1 MTRNLFWGRNDFK
14 FISCAITSHIPLK
27 PFAASHTT
35 GNHSPMNTAAA
46 IAELT
51 RRIDNLL
58 RIGTIA
64 EVKGNV
70 CRVKTG
76 ELLTQF
82 RPFLTRRAGTAKT
95 SWRPTVGE
103 QVMLLSL
110 SGDLT
115 NAYILPALYSDENPE
130 PDDNANRERTV
141 YPDGAVIE
149 YDPDTSVLTV
159 KGIKTATVQASEL
172 VTIDC
177 PNSVFTGNL
186 QVKKKLTVDQG
197 AKVTGAIE
205 HKGKMTNTGG
215 VSIDGINF
223 GTHKHGGVQGG
234 GSTSGGPQ

>member
-1 MTRNLFWGRNDFK
+1 
-14 FISCAITSHIPLK
+14 
-27 PFAASHTT
+27 
-35 GNHSPMNTAAA
+35 MNTAAA

-58 RIGTIA
+58 RIGTVA
-64 EVKGNV
+64 EVKGNL

-82 RPFLTRRAGTAKT
+82 RPFFTRRAGTAKT

-130 PDDNANRERTV
+130 PDDNNNRDRTI

-149 YDPDTSVLTV
+149 YDPDTSALKVT
-159 KGIKTATVQASEL
+159 GIKTATVQASEM

-177 PNSVFTGNL
+177 PNSVFTGNV
-186 QVKKKLTVDQG
+186 QVKKKLTVEQG
-197 AKVTGAIE
+197 AKVTGAID
-205 HKGKMTNTGG
+205 HSGKMTNTGG

-223 GTHKHGGVQGG
+223 GTHKHGGVDA
-234 GSTSGGPQ
+234 GSGTSGGPQ

>member
-1 MTRNLFWGRNDFK
+1 
-14 FISCAITSHIPLK
+14 
-27 PFAASHTT
+27 
-35 GNHSPMNTAAA
+35 MNTAAA

-58 RIGTIA
+58 RIGTVA

-82 RPFLTRRAGTAKT
+82 RPFFTRRAGTAKT

-130 PDDNANRERTV
+130 PDDNANRDRTV

-149 YDPDTSVLTV
+149 YDPDTSALTV
-159 KGIKTATVQASEL
+159 KGIKTATVQASEQ

-177 PNSVFTGNL
+177 PNSEFTGNVL
-186 QVKKKLTVDQG
+186 VKKKLTVEQG

-205 HKGKMTNTGG
+205 HSGKLTNNGGMAITGG
-215 VSIDGINF
+215 ANIDGINF
-223 GTHKHGGVQGG
+223 GTHKHGGVDTGPG
-234 GSTSGGPQ
+234 TSGGPQ

>member
-1 MTRNLFWGRNDFK
+1 
-14 FISCAITSHIPLK
+14 
-27 PFAASHTT
+27 
-35 GNHSPMNTAAA
+35 MNTAAA

-58 RIGTIA
+58 RIGTVA
-64 EVKGNV
+64 EVKGDS

-76 ELLTQF
+76 ELLTKF
-82 RPFLTRRAGTAKT
+82 RPFFTRRAGTAKT

-130 PDDNANRERTV
+130 PDGNNNNNRERTV

-149 YDPDTSVLTV
+149 YDPDTSALKVT
-159 KGIKTATVQASEL
+159 GIKTATVQACER

-177 PNSVFTGNL
+177 PNSEFTGNVL
-186 QVKKKLTVDQG
+186 VKKKLTVEKG
-197 AKVTGAIE
+197 AKVTGVFE
-205 HKGKMTNTGG
+205 HSGQMTNSGG
-215 VSIDGINF
+215 VSIDGIIF
-223 GTHKHGGVQGG
+223 GTHKHGGVDT
-234 GSTSGGPQ
+234 GSGTSGGPQ

>member
-1 MTRNLFWGRNDFK
+1 
-14 FISCAITSHIPLK
+14 
-27 PFAASHTT
+27 
-35 GNHSPMNTAAA
+35 MNTTAAL
-46 IAELT
+46 AELT

-58 RIGTIA
+58 RIGTVA
-64 EVKGNV
+64 EVKGDS

-82 RPFLTRRAGTAKT
+82 RPFFTRRAGTAKT

-130 PDDNANRERTV
+130 PDDNNNRERTV

-149 YDPDTSVLTV
+149 YDPDTSALKVT
-159 KGIKTATVQASEL
+159 GIKTANVQASER

-177 PNSVFTGNL
+177 PNSEFTGNVL
-186 QVKKKLTVDQG
+186 VKKKLTVEQG
-197 AKVTGAIE
+197 AKVTGVIDHSGKLTNNGGMAI
-205 HKGKMTNTGG
+205 TGG
-215 VSIDGINF
+215 ANIDGINF
-223 GTHKHGGVQGG
+223 GTHKHGGVDT
-234 GSTSGGPQ
+234 GSGTSGGPQ

>member
-1 MTRNLFWGRNDFK
+1 
-14 FISCAITSHIPLK
+14 
-27 PFAASHTT
+27 
-35 GNHSPMNTAAA
+35 MNNAAA

-58 RIGTIA
+58 RLGTVA
-64 EVKGNV
+64 EVKGDL
-70 CRVKTG
+70 CRVKSG
-76 ELLTQF
+76 ELLTQY
-82 RPFLTRRAGTAKT
+82 RPFFTRRAGTAKT

-130 PDDNANRERTV
+130 PDDSANRDRTV

-149 YDPDTSVLTV
+149 YDPDTSALNVS
-159 KGIKTATVQASEL
+159 GIKTANVQASEL

-186 QVKKKLTVDQG
+186 QVKKKLTVEQG

-205 HKGKMTNTGG
+205 HSGKMTNSGG

-223 GTHKHGGVQGG
+223 GTHKHGGVDTGPG
-234 GSTSGGPQ
+234 TSGGPQ

>member
-1 MTRNLFWGRNDFK
+1 
-14 FISCAITSHIPLK
+14 
-27 PFAASHTT
+27 
-35 GNHSPMNTAAA
+35 MNTAAA

-58 RIGTIA
+58 RIGTVA

-82 RPFLTRRAGTAKT
+82 RPFFTRRAGTAKT

-115 NAYILPALYSDENPE
+115 SAYILPALYSDENPE
-130 PDDNANRERTV
+130 PDDDDNRERTV

-149 YDPDTSVLTV
+149 YDPDTSALTV

-205 HKGKMTNTGG
+205 HKGKMTNSGG

-223 GTHKHGGVQGG
+223 GTHKHRDVQGG
-234 GSTSGGPQ
+234 TGTSGGPQ

>member
-1 MTRNLFWGRNDFK
+1 
-14 FISCAITSHIPLK
+14 
-27 PFAASHTT
+27 
-35 GNHSPMNTAAA
+35 MNTTAAL
-46 IAELT
+46 AELT

-58 RIGTIA
+58 RIGTVA
-64 EVKGNV
+64 EVKGDS

-82 RPFLTRRAGTAKT
+82 RPFFTRRAGTAKT

-130 PDDNANRERTV
+130 PDDNNNRERTV

-149 YDPDTSVLTV
+149 YDPDTSALKVT
-159 KGIKTATVQASEL
+159 GIKTANVQASER

-177 PNSVFTGNL
+177 PNSEFTGNVL
-186 QVKKKLTVDQG
+186 VKKKLTVEQG
-197 AKVTGAIE
+197 AKVTGAMD
-205 HKGKMTNTGG
+205 HSGKLTNNGGMAITGG
-215 VSIDGINF
+215 ANIDGINF
-223 GTHKHGGVQGG
+223 GTHKHGGVDT
-234 GSTSGGPQ
+234 GSGTSGGPQ

>member
-1 MTRNLFWGRNDFK
+1 
-14 FISCAITSHIPLK
+14 
-27 PFAASHTT
+27 
-35 GNHSPMNTAAA
+35 MNTTAA

-58 RIGTIA
+58 RIGTVA
-64 EVKGNV
+64 EVKGNL

-82 RPFLTRRAGTAKT
+82 RPFFTRRAGTAKT

-115 NAYILPALYSDENPE
+115 NAYILPALYSDENSE
-130 PDDNANRERTV
+130 PDDNNNRERTV

-149 YDPDTSVLTV
+149 YDPDTRALKVT
-159 KGIKTATVQASEL
+159 GIKTATVKASEM

-177 PNSVFTGNL
+177 LNSVFTGNVL
-186 QVKKKLTVDQG
+186 VKKKLTVEQG

-205 HKGKMTNTGG
+205 HNGKMTNTGG

-223 GTHKHGGVQGG
+223 GTHKHGGVDA
-234 GSTSGGPQ
+234 GSGTSGSPQ

>member
-1 MTRNLFWGRNDFK
+1 
-14 FISCAITSHIPLK
+14 
-27 PFAASHTT
+27 
-35 GNHSPMNTAAA
+35 MNTAAA

-58 RIGTIA
+58 RIGTVA

-82 RPFLTRRAGTAKT
+82 RPFFTRRAGTAKT

-130 PDDNANRERTV
+130 PDGNNNNNNNRERTV

-149 YDPDTSVLTV
+149 YDPDTSALTV
-159 KGIKTATVQASEL
+159 KGIKTATVQASER
-172 VTIDC
+172 VTIDS

-186 QVKKKLTVDQG
+186 QVKKKLTVEQG
-197 AKVTGAIE
+197 AKVNGTIE
-205 HKGKMTNTGG
+205 HNGKMTNSGG
-215 VSIDGINF
+215 ISIDGINF
-223 GTHKHGGVQGG
+223 GTHKHRDVQGG
-234 GSTSGGPQ
+234 TGTSGGPQ

>member
-1 MTRNLFWGRNDFK
+1 
-14 FISCAITSHIPLK
+14 
-27 PFAASHTT
+27 
-35 GNHSPMNTAAA
+35 MNTTAA

-58 RIGTIA
+58 RLGTVA
-64 EVKGNV
+64 EVKGDL
-70 CRVKTG
+70 CRVKSG

-82 RPFLTRRAGTAKT
+82 RPFFTSRAGTAKT

-130 PDDNANRERTV
+130 PDDSANRDRTV

-149 YDPDTSVLTV
+149 YDPDTSALNVS
-159 KGIKTATVQASEL
+159 GIKTANVQASEL

-205 HKGKMTNTGG
+205 HSGKMTNSGGMAITGG
-215 VSIDGINF
+215 ANIDGINF
-223 GTHKHGGVQGG
+223 GTHKHGGVDT
-234 GSTSGGPQ
+234 GSGTSGGPQ

>member
-1 MTRNLFWGRNDFK
+1 
-14 FISCAITSHIPLK
+14 
-27 PFAASHTT
+27 
-35 GNHSPMNTAAA
+35 MNTAAA

-58 RIGTIA
+58 RIGTVA
-64 EVKGNV
+64 EVKGNL

-76 ELLTQF
+76 ELLTQY
-82 RPFLTRRAGTAKT
+82 RPFFTRRAGTAKT

-130 PDDNANRERTV
+130 PDDHANRERTV
-141 YPDGAVIE
+141 YPDGALIE
-149 YDPDTSVLTV
+149 YDPDTSALEVS
-159 KGIKTATVQASEL
+159 GIKTATVQASDL

-186 QVKKKLTVDQG
+186 QVKKKLTVDEG
-197 AKVTGAIE
+197 AKITGSIT
-205 HKGKMTNTGG
+205 HDGKMTNSGG
-215 VSIDGINF
+215 VTIDGINF
-223 GTHKHGGVQGG
+223 GTHKHGGVDA
-234 GSTSGGPQ
+234 GSGTSGGPQ

>member
-1 MTRNLFWGRNDFK
+1 MGRNDFK
-14 FISCAITSHIPLK
+14 FIYCAITSHIPLK
-27 PFAASHTT
+27 AFAASHTT
-35 GNHSPMNTAAA
+35 GNHSRMNTAAA

-58 RIGTIA
+58 RIGTVA
-64 EVKGNV
+64 EVKGDS

-82 RPFLTRRAGTAKT
+82 RPFFTRRAGTAKT

-130 PDDNANRERTV
+130 PDDNANRDRTV

-149 YDPDTSVLTV
+149 YDPDTSALTV

-197 AKVTGAIE
+197 AKVTGAID
-205 HKGKMTNTGG
+205 HTGKLTNNGG
-215 VSIDGINF
+215 ASIDGINF

-234 GSTSGGPQ
+234 LGTSGVPQ

>member
-1 MTRNLFWGRNDFK
+1 
-14 FISCAITSHIPLK
+14 
-27 PFAASHTT
+27 
-35 GNHSPMNTAAA
+35 MNTTAA

-58 RIGTIA
+58 RIGTVA
-64 EVKGNV
+64 EVKGDS

-82 RPFLTRRAGTAKT
+82 RPFFTRRAGTAKT

-130 PDDNANRERTV
+130 PDDNDNRERTT

-149 YDPDTSVLTV
+149 YDPDTSSLKVT
-159 KGIKTATVQASEL
+159 GIKTATVQASER

-177 PNSVFTGNL
+177 LNSVFTGNVL
-186 QVKKKLTVDQG
+186 VKKKLTVEQG
-197 AKVTGAIE
+197 AKVTGAID
-205 HKGKMTNTGG
+205 HAGKLTNNGGMVITGG
-215 VSIDGINF
+215 ASIDGINF
-223 GTHKHGGVQGG
+223 GTHKHGGVDA
-234 GSTSGGPQ
+234 GSGTSGGPQ

>member
-1 MTRNLFWGRNDFK
+1 
-14 FISCAITSHIPLK
+14 
-27 PFAASHTT
+27 
-35 GNHSPMNTAAA
+35 MNNAAA

-58 RIGTIA
+58 RLGTVA
-64 EVKGNV
+64 EVKGDL
-70 CRVKTG
+70 CRVKSG

-82 RPFLTRRAGTAKT
+82 RPFFTRRAGTAKT
-95 SWRPTVGE
+95 SWRPTIGE

-130 PDDNANRERTV
+130 PDDSANRDRTV

-149 YDPDTSVLTV
+149 YDPDTSALNVS
-159 KGIKTATVQASEL
+159 GIKTANIQASEL

-186 QVKKKLTVDQG
+186 HVKKKLTVEQG
-197 AKVTGAIE
+197 AKVTGVFE
-205 HKGKMTNTGG
+205 HSGKMTNSGG

-223 GTHKHGGVQGG
+223 GTHKHGGVDT
-234 GSTSGGPQ
+234 GSGTSGGPQ

>member
-1 MTRNLFWGRNDFK
+1 
-14 FISCAITSHIPLK
+14 
-27 PFAASHTT
+27 
-35 GNHSPMNTAAA
+35 MNTAAA

-58 RIGTIA
+58 RIGTVA
-64 EVKGNV
+64 EVKGNL

-82 RPFLTRRAGTAKT
+82 RPFFTRRAGTGKT

-130 PDDNANRERTV
+130 PDDNDQRDRTT

-149 YDPDTSVLTV
+149 YDPDSSALKVS
-159 KGIKTATVQASEL
+159 GIKTATVQASEL

-177 PNSVFTGNL
+177 LNSVFTGNL

-205 HKGKMTNTGG
+205 HNGKMTNSGG
-215 VSIDGINF
+215 VSIDGIEF
-223 GTHKHGGVQGG
+223 GTHKHGGVDTGPG
-234 GSTSGGPQ
+234 TSGGPQ

>member
-1 MTRNLFWGRNDFK
+1 MK
-14 FISCAITSHIPLK
+14 
-27 PFAASHTT
+27 TT
-35 GNHSPMNTAAA
+35 AA

-58 RIGTIA
+58 RIGTVA
-64 EVKGNV
+64 EVKGNL

-76 ELLTQF
+76 ELLTQY
-82 RPFLTRRAGTAKT
+82 RPFFTRRAGTAKT

-130 PDDNANRERTV
+130 PDDNDNRERTV

-149 YDPDTSVLTV
+149 YDPDASALKVT
-159 KGIKTATVQASEL
+159 GIKTASVQASEV

-177 PNSVFTGNL
+177 PNSVFTGNVL
-186 QVKKKLTVDQG
+186 VKKKLTVDRG

-205 HKGKMTNTGG
+205 HRGKMTNSGG
-215 VSIDGINF
+215 VSIDGIEF
-223 GTHKHGGVQGG
+223 GTHKHGGVDT
-234 GSTSGGPQ
+234 GSGTSGGPQ

>member
-1 MTRNLFWGRNDFK
+1 
-14 FISCAITSHIPLK
+14 
-27 PFAASHTT
+27 
-35 GNHSPMNTAAA
+35 MNTTAAL
-46 IAELT
+46 AELT

-58 RIGTIA
+58 RIGTVA
-64 EVKGNV
+64 EVKGDS

-82 RPFLTRRAGTAKT
+82 RPFFTRRAGTAKT

-130 PDDNANRERTV
+130 PDDNNNRERTV

-149 YDPDTSVLTV
+149 YDPDTSALKVT
-159 KGIKTATVQASEL
+159 GIKTANVQASER

-177 PNSVFTGNL
+177 PNSEFTGNVL
-186 QVKKKLTVDQG
+186 VKKKLTVEQG
-197 AKVTGAIE
+197 AKVTGVIDHSGKLTNNGGMAI
-205 HKGKMTNTGG
+205 TGG
-215 VSIDGINF
+215 ANIDGVNF
-223 GTHKHGGVQGG
+223 GTHKHGGVDT
-234 GSTSGGPQ
+234 GSGTSGGPQ

>member
-1 MTRNLFWGRNDFK
+1 
-14 FISCAITSHIPLK
+14 
-27 PFAASHTT
+27 
-35 GNHSPMNTAAA
+35 MNTTAA

-58 RIGTIA
+58 RIGTVA
-64 EVKGNV
+64 EVKGNS

-82 RPFLTRRAGTAKT
+82 RPFFTSRAGTAKT
-95 SWRPTVGE
+95 SWRPTKGE

-130 PDDNANRERTV
+130 PDDNNNRERTV

-149 YDPDTSVLTV
+149 YDPDTSALKVT
-159 KGIKTATVQASEL
+159 GIKTATVQASEL

-177 PNSVFTGNL
+177 PNSEFTGNVL
-186 QVKKKLTVDQG
+186 VKKKLTVEQG
-197 AKVTGAIE
+197 AKVTGAID
-205 HKGKMTNTGG
+205 HSGKLTNNGGMAITGG
-215 VSIDGINF
+215 ANIDGINF
-223 GTHKHGGVQGG
+223 GTHKHGGVDT
-234 GSTSGGPQ
+234 GSGTSGGPQ

>member
-1 MTRNLFWGRNDFK
+1 
-14 FISCAITSHIPLK
+14 
-27 PFAASHTT
+27 
-35 GNHSPMNTAAA
+35 MNNAAA

-58 RIGTIA
+58 RLGTVA
-64 EVKGNV
+64 EVKGDL
-70 CRVKTG
+70 CRVKSG

-82 RPFLTRRAGTAKT
+82 RPFFTRRAGTAKT

-130 PDDNANRERTV
+130 PDDSANRDRTV

-149 YDPDTSVLTV
+149 YDPDTSALNVS
-159 KGIKTATVQASEL
+159 GIKTANVQASEL

-205 HKGKMTNTGG
+205 HSGKMTNSGG
-215 VSIDGINF
+215 MAIAGGANIDGINF
-223 GTHKHGGVQGG
+223 GTHKHGGVDT
-234 GSTSGGPQ
+234 GSGTSGGPQ

>member
-1 MTRNLFWGRNDFK
+1 
-14 FISCAITSHIPLK
+14 
-27 PFAASHTT
+27 
-35 GNHSPMNTAAA
+35 MNTAAA

-82 RPFLTRRAGTAKT
+82 RPFFTRRAGTAKT

-130 PDDNANRERTV
+130 PDDNANRDRTV

-149 YDPDTSVLTV
+149 YDPDTSALKVS
-159 KGIKTATVQASEL
+159 GIKTATVQASEL

-186 QVKKKLTVDQG
+186 QVKKQLTVDQG

-205 HKGKMTNTGG
+205 HNGKMTNTGG

-223 GTHKHGGVQGG
+223 GTHKHGGVDA
-234 GSTSGGPQ
+234 GSGTSGGPQ

>member
-1 MTRNLFWGRNDFK
+1 
-14 FISCAITSHIPLK
+14 
-27 PFAASHTT
+27 
-35 GNHSPMNTAAA
+35 MNTTAAL
-46 IAELT
+46 AELT

-58 RIGTIA
+58 RIGTVA
-64 EVKGNV
+64 EVKGNS

-82 RPFLTRRAGTAKT
+82 RPFFTSRAGTAKT
-95 SWRPTVGE
+95 SWRPTKGE

-130 PDDNANRERTV
+130 PDDNNNRERTV

-149 YDPDTSVLTV
+149 YDPDTSALKVT
-159 KGIKTATVQASEL
+159 GIKTATVQASEL

-177 PNSVFTGNL
+177 PNSEFTGNVL
-186 QVKKKLTVDQG
+186 VKKKLTVEQG

-205 HKGKMTNTGG
+205 HNGKMTNSGG
-215 VSIDGINF
+215 VSIDGIEF
-223 GTHKHGGVQGG
+223 GTHKHGGVDA
-234 GSTSGGPQ
+234 GSGTSGGPQ

>member
-1 MTRNLFWGRNDFK
+1 
-14 FISCAITSHIPLK
+14 
-27 PFAASHTT
+27 
-35 GNHSPMNTAAA
+35 MNTTAA

-58 RIGTIA
+58 RIGTVA
-64 EVKGNV
+64 EVKGDS

-82 RPFLTRRAGTAKT
+82 RPFFTRRAGAAKT

-115 NAYILPALYSDENPE
+115 NAYILPALYSDDNPE

-149 YDPDTSVLTV
+149 YDPDTSALKVT
-159 KGIKTATVQASEL
+159 GIKTATVKASEL

-177 PNSVFTGNL
+177 PNSEFTGNVL
-186 QVKKKLTVDQG
+186 VKKKLTVEQG
-197 AKVTGAIE
+197 AKVDGAIE
-205 HKGKMTNTGG
+205 HKGKLTNSGGMAITGG
-215 VSIDGINF
+215 ANIDGINF
-223 GTHKHGGVQGG
+223 GTHKHGGVDTGPG
-234 GSTSGGPQ
+234 TSGGPQ

>member
-1 MTRNLFWGRNDFK
+1 MNMT
-14 FISCAITSHIPLK
+14 
-27 PFAASHTT
+27 
-35 GNHSPMNTAAA
+35 AA

-58 RIGTIA
+58 RIGTVA
-64 EVKGNV
+64 EVKGGS

-82 RPFLTRRAGTAKT
+82 CPFFTRRAGTAKT

-130 PDDNANRERTV
+130 PDDNKNRERTV

-149 YDPDTSVLTV
+149 YDPDTSALKVT
-159 KGIKTATVQASEL
+159 GIKTATIQASEL

-186 QVKKKLTVDQG
+186 QVKKKLTVEQG

-205 HKGKMTNTGG
+205 HNGKMTNSGG

-223 GTHKHGGVQGG
+223 GIHKHGGVDT
-234 GSTSGGPQ
+234 GSGTSGGPQ

>member
-1 MTRNLFWGRNDFK
+1 
-14 FISCAITSHIPLK
+14 
-27 PFAASHTT
+27 
-35 GNHSPMNTAAA
+35 MNTTAA

-58 RIGTIA
+58 RIGTVA
-64 EVKGNV
+64 EVKGNL

-82 RPFLTRRAGTAKT
+82 RPFFTRRAGTAKT

-130 PDDNANRERTV
+130 PDDNNNRERTA

-149 YDPDTSVLTV
+149 YDPDTSALKVT
-159 KGIKTATVQASEL
+159 GIKTATVQASEL

-177 PNSVFTGNL
+177 PNSEFTGNVL
-186 QVKKKLTVDQG
+186 VKKKLTVEQG
-197 AKVTGAIE
+197 AKVTGEIE
-205 HKGKMTNTGG
+205 HNGKMTNSGG
-215 VSIDGINF
+215 ISIDGIEF
-223 GTHKHGGVQGG
+223 GTHKHGGVDT
-234 GSTSGGPQ
+234 GSGTSGGPQ

>member
-1 MTRNLFWGRNDFK
+1 
-14 FISCAITSHIPLK
+14 
-27 PFAASHTT
+27 
-35 GNHSPMNTAAA
+35 MNTTAA

-58 RIGTIA
+58 RIGTVA
-64 EVKGNV
+64 EVKGNL

-82 RPFLTRRAGTAKT
+82 RPFFTRRAGTAKT

-115 NAYILPALYSDENPE
+115 NAYILPALYSDDNHE

-149 YDPDTSVLTV
+149 YDPESSALKVT
-159 KGIKTATVQASEL
+159 GIKTANVQASER

-177 PNSVFTGNL
+177 PNSEFTGNVL
-186 QVKKKLTVDQG
+186 VKKKLTVEQG
-197 AKVTGAIE
+197 AKVTGAIV
-205 HKGKMTNTGG
+205 HSGKLTNSGGMAITGG
-215 VSIDGINF
+215 ANIDGINF
-223 GTHKHGGVQGG
+223 GTHKHGGVDT
-234 GSTSGGPQ
+234 GSGTSGGPQ

>member
-1 MTRNLFWGRNDFK
+1 
-14 FISCAITSHIPLK
+14 
-27 PFAASHTT
+27 
-35 GNHSPMNTAAA
+35 MNTTAA

-58 RIGTIA
+58 RIGTVA
-64 EVKGNV
+64 EVKGNL

-76 ELLTQF
+76 ELVTQF
-82 RPFLTRRAGTAKT
+82 RPFFTRRAGTAKT

-149 YDPDTSVLTV
+149 YDPDTSALKVT
-159 KGIKTATVQASEL
+159 GIKTVTVQASER

-177 PNSVFTGNL
+177 PNSEFTGNVL
-186 QVKKKLTVDQG
+186 VKKKLTVEQG
-197 AKVTGAIE
+197 AKVTGAID
-205 HKGKMTNTGG
+205 HNGKMTNSGG
-215 VSIDGINF
+215 VSIDGIEF
-223 GTHKHGGVQGG
+223 GTHKHGGVDT
-234 GSTSGGPQ
+234 GSGTSGGPQ